1 MEEGLAKHLTKSDIS
16 AIINIIQGWDEGKLT
31 WDAIC
36 ESASKIVGKK
46 PTRQSLNSNT
56 LIKEAYELKKSGL
69 KIHGPRTA
77 TPSSLKV
84 AGVRIAKQQSEIDSL
99 KAKNSAL
106 LEQFVK
112 WQYNSYKYGLKEHQ
126 LNESLPRIDRE
137 RTDGA

>member
-1 MEEGLAKHLTKSDIS
+1 MEEDLAKHLTKSDIS

-31 WDAIC
+31 WDDIC

-46 PTRQSLNSNT
+46 PTRQSLNSNC
-56 LIKEAYELKKSGL
+56 LIKEAYEVKKSGL

-84 AGVRIAKQQSEIDSL
+84 ASARISKQQSEIDGL

-137 RTDGA
+137 RTEI